1 MKQHR
6 QKPVIIATLA
16 LLMAIIASTPAQA
29 TCRSFTGHSYFNQGK
44 LKIGQLSLLYKQA
57 TYRSQQKAR
66 NYFHSGKPDWRSAK
80 NRRVRK
86 IHKGYSYH
94 YIATATYGG
103 VMSAGTFTH
112 GHVDAGCVNELF
124 RLLKPGGHFVTA
136 IRKTYWQPAGFKAK
150 IEQLTK
156 AGVIRTLSQKDDGN
170 YADSTEAES
179 WFLVWQKI

>member
-94 YIATATYGG
+94 YIATATYCMPGKLNVRQIPKYRLPSG
-103 VMSAGTFTH
+103 VY
-112 GHVDAGCVNELF
+112 
-124 RLLKPGGHFVTA
+124 
-136 IRKTYWQPAGFKAK
+136 RKAPRY
-150 IEQLTK
+150 
-156 AGVIRTLSQKDDGN
+156 
-170 YADSTEAES
+170 
-179 WFLVWQKI
+179 